1 MRIVANGEAGEE
13 QLEIIIDL
21 GQRAD
26 RRAGR
31 ADVVLL
37 LDGDGGR
44 DAIDV
49 IDGGLVHAVEKL
61 ADVGREGFDVAALA
75 LGIEGV
81 ESERRFART
90 GWASDDGELS

>member
-1 MRIVANGEAGEE
+1 MRVVADGEAGEE
-13 QLEIIIDL
+13 EFEIIVDL

-26 RRAGR
+26 GRAGR

-44 DAIDV
+44 DAVDV

-61 ADVGREGFDVAALA
+61 ADVGREGLDVTALA

-81 ESERRFART
+81 ESER
-90 GWASDDGELS
+90 